1 MNAPH
6 AILEEEVFAV
16 TDKGNLELR
25 GAATRLSKQE
35 LGVLVLV
42 DGQATVKQLMARVPL
57 VSRETV
63 MDALGKLLEGDLV
76 RRVNVVVAAVVADT
90 APDDDLDF
98 TSLLT
103 AAPVPPSEGALAAA
117 GQEAADGEE
126 ALKQQGYYV
135 SIARAA
141 SAVRTLQPDERLL
154 AIVIEDEPHLGQL
167 LRTYLGF
174 EKIDA
179 VVAANRE
186 EIVASFRR
194 ARIPDVVLLDVMLPD
209 ADGFDVLAGIRRHP
223 TLNKVPVI
231 MLTAKTTRESVL
243 RGLAGGADGYI
254 TKPFNVEKLLR
265 AVRTV
270 VGLPQPDSKPASS
283 GDGV

>member
-1 MNAPH
+1 MNPPYT
-6 AILEEEVFAV
+6 ILEEDVFAP

-25 GAATRLSKQE
+25 GASTRLSKQE
-35 LGVLVLV
+35 LGLLVLV
-42 DGQATVKQLMARVPL
+42 DGQATVKQVMQRVPL

-63 MDALGKLLEGDLV
+63 MDALGKLLEGGMIQAIQ
-76 RRVNVVVAAVVADT
+76 AAPAS
-90 APDDDLDF
+90 ASDDLDF
-98 TSLLT
+98 TGFLSS
-103 AAPVPPSEGALAAA
+103 AAAPPSESALSAAS
-117 GQEAADGEE
+117 QEASDGEA
-126 ALKQQGYYV
+126 ALRQQGYYV

-141 SAVRTLQPDERLL
+141 AASRTLKPDERLL
-154 AIVIEDEPHLGQL
+154 AIVIEDEPHLGKL

-179 VVAANRE
+179 VLATNRE
-186 EIVASFRR
+186 EIVAAFRR
-194 ARIPDVVLLDVMLPD
+194 ARIPDFVLLDVMLPD
-209 ADGFDVLAGIRRHP
+209 ADGFEVLAGIRQHP

-254 TKPFNVEKLLR
+254 TKPFNFDKLLR

-270 VGLPQPDSKPASS
+270 IGLPQRDSKPSS
-283 GDGV
+283 PFDAF